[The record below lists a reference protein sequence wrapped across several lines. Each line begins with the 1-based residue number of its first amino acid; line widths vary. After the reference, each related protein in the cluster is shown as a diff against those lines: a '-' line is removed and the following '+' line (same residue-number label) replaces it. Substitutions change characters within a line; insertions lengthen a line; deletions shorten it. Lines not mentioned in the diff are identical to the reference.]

1 MKIAVI
7 GATGQLGMDVYQTFE
22 ANGDEVIRL
31 GHSDIEIDRADSVNS
46 VFDNMKADIVV
57 NTAAYH
63 QVDKC
68 EAEPAEAF
76 AVNGIGAWNLAKA
89 SLKND
94 FYLIHISTDYVFDGA
109 KQQPYIE
116 SDCPSPVNAYGN
128 TKVAGEF
135 FISSTAKRYL
145 IMRTSGLYGTNPC
158 RAKGGMN
165 FVQLML
171 KLAAERDEIRV
182 VDHEV
187 LTPTSTLEVA
197 RQILTLSRSNAYGI
211 CHATAEGVCSWYRF
225 AQQVFKLKNTDI
237 NLQIAGPNEFPAK
250 TPRPEYSVLENEFLK
265 KRGLNVFKSWEEGLK
280 EYLM

>member
-1 MKIAVI
+1 M
-7 GATGQLGMDVYQTFE
+7 
-22 ANGDEVIRL
+22 
-31 GHSDIEIDRADSVNS
+31 
-46 VFDNMKADIVV
+46 

-197 RQILTLSRSNAYGI
+197 RQILALSRSNAYGI